1 MADEFAFWGHR
12 ADDGR
17 VQPLI
22 EHLRG
27 VSDLAGEFADAF
39 GEGGMG
45 KLVGLYHDVGKYSM
59 RKICNE
65 ESRDKLLSSLC

>member
-1 MADEFAFWGHR
+1 MRRELLMKFPLRGENMKTAIAFWGHR

-27 VSDLAGEFADAF
+27 VSDLAGRFADAF
-39 GEGGMG
+39 GEGEMG

-59 RKICNE
+59 R
-65 ESRDKLLSSLC
+65 